1 MLDKTRFLINDKVT
15 IKGKVQEI
23 FTEEGEDLLAKA
35 ENSNDHISHPEIG
48 FERISANP
56 QK

>member
-1 MLDKTRFLINDKVT
+1 MDKTRFLINDKVT